1 MKLILIINLFF
12 LLAGCKSA
20 HLVSE
25 CGHRGC
31 GDVIPPAPEI
41 TIPISISVE

>member
-1 MKLILIINLFF
+1 MKLILITSLFF

-20 HLVSE
+20 HLISE
-25 CGHRGC
+25 CDNRGC

-41 TIPISISVE
+41 KIPISLDLE